1 MMLRCSFEKKI
12 LYFKFKAG
20 TSRGFLQERI
30 VWYITLWNKKNPDVR
45 GIGECAPLPQL
56 STDDRPDFESYLKE
70 VCKKIERKEI
80 LKDTNDVFTLVA
92 EMVEPFYPSIRLG
105 LETALLD
112 LKNGGKKIIFNTS
125 FTEGHSSLPVN
136 GLIWMGSKEF
146 MREQIDQKIKE
157 GFRCIKLKIG
167 GISFEQE
174 CDLLKYIREKYYDL
188 NIEIRL
194 DANGAFTADHVQ
206 DKLNKLEKYHIHSI
220 EQPIAPKQGSVM
232 KHLCQQNK
240 KSIPIALDE
249 ELIGIHTS
257 AEKLDLLS
265 SIQPSY
271 IILKPTLVGGFQSCR
286 EWITIAENLNISWW
300 ITSALE
306 SNIGLNAIAQFTS
319 TCNNPLPQGLG
330 TGSLF
335 INNCEPYLKIEN
347 GFLSV

>member
-1 MMLRCSFEKKI
+1 MALDSNIEKKK
-12 LYFKFKAG
+12 LLFKSEAK
-20 TSRGFLQERI
+20 TSRGSLHERI

-70 VCKKIERKEI
+70 VCKKIARKEI
-80 LKDTNDVFTLVA
+80 PKDTNDVFKLVT
-92 EMVEPFYPSIRLG
+92 EMVEPIYPSIRLG

-112 LKNGGKKIIFNTS
+112 LNNGGKKIIFNTS
-125 FTEGHSSLPVN
+125 FTEGHSSLPIN

-146 MREQIDQKIKE
+146 MRDQIDQKIKE
-157 GFRCIKLKIG
+157 GFKCIKLKIG
-167 GISFEQE
+167 GIDFEKE
-174 CDLLKYIREKYYDL
+174 CDLLSYMRENYAKE

-194 DANGAFTADHVQ
+194 DANGAFAISDVQ
-206 DKLNKLEKYHIHSI
+206 YKLDILEKYHIHSI

-232 KHLCQQNK
+232 KQLCQQNK

-249 ELIGIHTS
+249 ELIGIHTP
-257 AEKLDLLS
+257 AEKLELLS

-286 EWITIAENLNISWW
+286 EWITIAEHLNMGWW

-319 TCNNPLPQGLG
+319 TFNNPLPQGLG
-330 TGSLF
+330 TGGLF

>member
-1 MMLRCSFEKKI
+1 MALDSNIEKKK
-12 LYFKFKAG
+12 LLFKSEAK
-20 TSRGFLQERI
+20 TSRGSLHERI

-80 LKDTNDVFTLVA
+80 PKDTNDVFALVA
-92 EMVEPFYPSIRLG
+92 EMVEPAYPSIRLG

-112 LKNGGKKIIFNTS
+112 LNNGGKKIIFNTS
-125 FTEGHSSLPVN
+125 FTEGHSSLPIN

-157 GFRCIKLKIG
+157 GYKCIKLKIG
-167 GISFEQE
+167 GIDFKEE
-174 CDLLKYIREKYYDL
+174 CELLQWIRENYSDL

-194 DANGAFTADHVQ
+194 DANGGFTPTDAQ
-206 DKLNKLEKYHIHSI
+206 YKLYQLEKYHIHSI
-220 EQPIAPKQGSVM
+220 EQPIAPKQGPVM

-249 ELIGIHTS
+249 ELIGIHTA
-257 AEKLDLLS
+257 AEKLELLS
-265 SIQPSY
+265 YIQPSY

-286 EWITIAENLNISWW
+286 EWITIAEHLNMGWW

-319 TCNNPLPQGLG
+319 TFNNPLPQGLG
-330 TGSLF
+330 TGGLF